1 MGLPG
6 GAEDLECMFISL
18 LLTSQ
23 EQGASSYTSEC
34 SGHPGAALHIR
45 FSCVKFRVRD

>member
-18 LLTSQ
+18 LSISQ
-23 EQGASSYTSEC
+23 EQGVSSYMSGC
-34 SGHPGAALHIR
+34 SGHPGAALHMFLLCKI
-45 FSCVKFRVRD
+45 